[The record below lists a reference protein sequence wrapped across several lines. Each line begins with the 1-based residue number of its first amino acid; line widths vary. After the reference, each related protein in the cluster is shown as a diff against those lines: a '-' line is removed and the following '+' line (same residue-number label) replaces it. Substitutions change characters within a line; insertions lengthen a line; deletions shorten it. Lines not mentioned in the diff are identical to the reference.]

1 MPTWARRTSRRPTSA
16 WVLACVVLVWLAG
29 RAGVIADTPLWILA
43 LLVGATSVA
52 SRVAHALVPAPARG
66 AQLWLRIGVEIT
78 GITTILYALGWGPT
92 LGVAYLFGTVDNL
105 QDDGWVVSS
114 PAIVF
119 SVAGIGLGQLA
130 IALGLAPTLIS
141 EPLVHGLAVL
151 SAVCVAGTIRLL
163 GWETRDKQRAQDE
176 VARREQ
182 WFRALVQHA
191 SDVIL
196 VIAHDG
202 LIEYASPGFEATFG
216 APAPSVI
223 GVPALD
229 LAHNDDLA
237 AARIMQGIEDRPGL
251 VNRVQLRLSAPG
263 GPWKW
268 FDVGVTNLRDDP
280 AVRGVVVNLRDITE
294 RRRFEEQLRHQAFH
308 DALTELP
315 NRRAFVERVD
325 RSLARAVRAGER
337 IAVMFIDVDR
347 FKLFNDNLGHEVGDQ
362 LLMEVAQRLEGC
374 VRPNDMVARFGGDEF
389 TLLLDQLGSVDDAT
403 RTADRILEELRL
415 PVIAAGR
422 ELSVT
427 TSIGIAVSGT
437 AETYAGDLLREADIA
452 MYLAKENGR
461 ARWELFDASSAPRV
475 AQRLEAEADLLRAV
489 QQRELTVHYQP
500 EMSLADGSVVALE
513 ALVRWDDPR
522 RGLVLPGE
530 FLPLAE
536 ESSLIVAIDRLVL
549 RTACDEGCRW
559 AQRHGAGAPMVTVNL
574 SSRFLRHSEAVGEV
588 ALALKESGLDP
599 ALLQVEVTEQSAIA
613 DERSTVETLEGLR
626 GLGVRVAIDDFGTGY
641 ASLDYL
647 KRLPVDAV
655 KLHHSFVEGM
665 EATASHAAIIQAVIT
680 MSHALKLKV
689 TAEGVERMEQVVVL
703 RSLGCDT
710 AQGVHFSVA
719 VPASGVDLLLEP
731 AAVVDLHPHHGTA
744 S

>member
-1 MPTWARRTSRRPTSA
+1 
-16 WVLACVVLVWLAG
+16 
-29 RAGVIADTPLWILA
+29 
-43 LLVGATSVA
+43 
-52 SRVAHALVPAPARG
+52 
-66 AQLWLRIGVEIT
+66 
-78 GITTILYALGWGPT
+78 
-92 LGVAYLFGTVDNL
+92 
-105 QDDGWVVSS
+105 
-114 PAIVF
+114 VF

-141 EPLVHGLAVL
+141 QPLVHGLAAL
-151 SAVCVAGTIRLL
+151 SALGVAGTIRLL
-163 GWETRDKQRAQDE
+163 GWETRDKQRAQNE

-216 APAPSVI
+216 APASSVI
-223 GVPALD
+223 GLPALD

-251 VNRVQLRLSAPG
+251 VNRVQLRLSVPG
-263 GPWKW
+263 GAWKW
-268 FDVGVTNLRDDP
+268 FDAGVTNLRDDP

-308 DALTELP
+308 DALTHLP

-389 TLLLDQLGSVDDAT
+389 TLLLDQLSSVDDAT
-403 RTADRILEELRL
+403 HTAERILEELRL
-415 PVIAAGR
+415 PVIAGGR

-437 AETYAGDLLREADIA
+437 TQSYGGDLLREADIA

-475 AQRLEAEADLLRAV
+475 EQRLEAEADLLRAV

-500 EMSLADGSVVALE
+500 EISLADGSVVALE
-513 ALVRWDDPR
+513 ALVRWNDPR

-536 ESSLIVAIDRLVL
+536 ESSLVVAIDRLVL
-549 RTACDEGCRW
+549 RTACDDGCRW
-559 AQRHGAGAPMVTVNL
+559 VERHGAAAPMVAVNL

-599 ALLQVEVTEQSAIA
+599 ALLQVEVTERSAIA

-655 KLHHSFVEGM
+655 KLDHSFVEGM
-665 EATASHAAIIQAVIT
+665 EAAASHAAIIQAVIT

-710 AQGVHFSVA
+710 AQGEHFSVA
-719 VPASGVDLLLEP
+719 VPASSVDALLEP
-731 AAVVDLHPHHGTA
+731 AAVLDLQPRHDTA